1 MAVWCKLK
9 ILSLWITVRHHAA
22 SLVMPNSYPRDG
34 IFNPHLTTIKD
45 SYIQKESNQRLH
57 CLLFHLH
64 FGCITVMILSFRTD
78 MPGQTVQ
85 TWIRLIRVY
94 TVCHS
99 VRIVW
104 THYSMVEPHRSNF
117 RVITTNI
124 LGVQIFRKFTVMLK
138 PPRSNF
144 RIIKAIFSGV
154 CTFQVITV
162 GSKSH
167 FSPPDWQY

>member
-1 MAVWCKLK
+1 MSCSRTQHGGGRSRTPD
-9 ILSLWITVRHHAA
+9 LSLRSPTLYHWATA
-22 SLVMPNSYPRDG
+22 LP
-34 IFNPHLTTIKD
+34 
-45 SYIQKESNQRLH
+45 YIQKESNQSLH

-85 TWIRLIRVY
+85 TQIRLIRVY

-117 RVITTNI
+117 RVIATNI
-124 LGVQIFRKFTVMLK
+124 LGVQIFRKFTVMVK

-167 FSPPDWQY
+167 FSPPDLQY